1 MNPLTKKLLTLGTS
15 AIIAV
20 IGGYMIMPWEGMENH
35 AYRDIVG
42 IPTLCFG
49 ETKGVKMGDYRTDEQ
64 CEESLSK
71 ELAVYNQAMKKY
83 VKVPL
88 RPYEE
93 VAYTSFV
100 WNLGETNFR
109 NSTLLKKLNAGD
121 RAGAC
126 NELLKWN
133 RAGGVEVRGLTN
145 RRLAEH
151 KTCVGKDERVNEALK
166 ALIVTETAPETL
178 ENTSGG
184 GSQPDVEII
193 VSSPPESTISPLPA
207 NEEKTV
213 VVESTC
219 KWKFFNICLKKT

>member
-1 MNPLTKKLLTLGTS
+1 MNSLTKKLLALGTS
-15 AIIAV
+15 GIIAV
-20 IGGYMIMPWEGMENH
+20 AGGYLISPWEGMENY
-35 AYRDIVG
+35 AYKDIVG
-42 IPTLCFG
+42 VATICFG
-49 ETKGVKMGDYRTDEQ
+49 ETKGVKVGDYRTDEE
-64 CEESLSK
+64 CEESLAK
-71 ELAVYNQAMKKY
+71 ELTAYNKAMKKH

-151 KTCVGKDERVNEALK
+151 KVCVGKDERVNEALK
-166 ALIVTETAPETL
+166 ALIVAETAPETL
-178 ENTSGG
+178 ENTSEG
-184 GSQPDVEII
+184 GSQPEVEII

-207 NEEKTV
+207 NEEKVTV
-213 VVESTC
+213 VEAPC